1 MSHDEHARSIGSAP
15 RRAALVAVALIAL
28 PGCQNGR
35 LKQPTVALER
45 SVVTRIFTPAWY
57 EVDPEEA
64 DGRFLATAQAVGAN
78 PTIAE
83 ALAINQ
89 ARQSLALTIEARV
102 DVLQRNFQEQI
113 EAADDLRLL
122 QRFQDVNTVVASQ
135 SLRGSVV
142 RRKETY
148 VEPDG
153 TYRTFVL
160 MELDNRVVDAAYLD
174 RLKQADELETR
185 LRSGEAWAEL
195 ERRARELR
203 EERARGG
210 TSPLTDREIMGDP
223 GG

>member
-1 MSHDEHARSIGSAP
+1 MSHVVYARSTGLAC
-15 RRAALVAVALIAL
+15 RLGVAALALAAA
-28 PGCQNGR
+28 GCQANR
-35 LKQPTVALER
+35 VKPPKVLPER
-45 SVVTRIFTPAWY
+45 TEVTRIFTPEWY
-57 EVDPEEA
+57 EVDPSEA
-64 DGRFLATAQAVGAN
+64 DGRFIATAQAVGAT
-78 PTIAE
+78 PTMSE
-83 ALAINQ
+83 ALAVNQ
-89 ARQSLALTIEARV
+89 ARQSLALTIQSRV

-113 EAADDLRLL
+113 EAAGDLRLL
-122 QRFQDVNTVVASQ
+122 QRFQDVNAVVASQ

-174 RLKQADELETR
+174 RLRQADELETR

-210 TSPLTDREIMGDP
+210 MPPMTDREIMGGS